1 MERPADLELGRLAT
15 PEEDEEYDEPEE
27 EEKKVDQK
35 GEDEEEKTEEKV
47 TKEEKEPVVGEVVE
61 EEEEEEEEEDVKKG
75 EKVSLLEGRSSPPLS
90 SANTSMNTS
99 ELPRVTETVV
109 VLPNPYQASLVTQ
122 AAQARLSPPDPDI
135 QLAEA
140 DLNPPHFRTRRL
152 PSSNL
157 THLSSIHT
165 VCGPRPARITAGCLL
180 VLSLWAAF
188 MLLIHMNKK
197 IDNLSTTLESTNDK
211 LKTMEEVSEE
221 YRSQALQRLQNMGKL
236 IHALK
241 RRGRPPSTESGTIS
255 PLVPSKVHSLPPSKV
270 NNLPPKSIP
279 SSISTLPPLK
289 STTPEG
295 DSWDDDESW
304 SIW

>member
-1 MERPADLELGRLAT
+1 MERPAELELGRLAT
-15 PEEDEEYDEPEE
+15 PEEDCEYDEPEE
-27 EEKKVDQK
+27 EEKKVEQK
-35 GEDEEEKTEEKV
+35 EEEKETDETV
-47 TKEEKEPVVGEVVE
+47 TKEEKEQAVGEVV
-61 EEEEEEEEEDVKKG
+61 EEEEEEEEDVKKG
-75 EKVSLLEGRSSPPLS
+75 EKVSLLEGRASPPLS

-140 DLNPPHFRTRRL
+140 DLNPPHFRSRRL

-197 IDNLSTTLESTNDK
+197 IDNLSTSLESTNEK
-211 LKTMEEVSEE
+211 LKTMEEVGEE

-236 IHALK
+236 IHAIK
-241 RRGRPPSTESGTIS
+241 RRGRPAAPPPGSESGTIS
-255 PLVPSKVHSLPPSKV
+255 PLLLSKLQHSSQPL
-270 NNLPPKSIP
+270 LLP
-279 SSISTLPPLK
+279 SSSSTSPPIRA
-289 STTPEG
+289 TTSDEDDGWEG
-295 DSWDDDESW
+295 DWASSLW
-304 SIW
+304 S